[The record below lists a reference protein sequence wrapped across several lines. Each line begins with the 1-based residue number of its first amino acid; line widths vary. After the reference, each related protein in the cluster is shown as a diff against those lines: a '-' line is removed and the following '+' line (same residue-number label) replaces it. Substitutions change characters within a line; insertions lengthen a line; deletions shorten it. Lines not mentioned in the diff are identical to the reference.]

1 MLHLTRR
8 NGQTIRIGENVTVT
22 IVNIN
27 GDTIRIGIEAPKDVA
42 IRRAEIFNRIHEES
56 LPDEEVAKCS

>member
-8 NGQTIRIGENVTVT
+8 NGQTIRIGDDVTVT

-42 IRRAEIFNRIHEES
+42 IHREEISNGIREEN
-56 LPDEEVAKCS
+56 LPDEEVAKST